1 MLNKELRRAKGLQEI
16 PDRAKGLVIQIPILF
31 LCCDTN
37 GNMGFRHRRKIRMG
51 ARLLWMTSL
60 NANLGF
66 DAPEKFVDARIDGR
80 TRKRLRQH
88 GFQHTGTVL
97 GQYQYARLGIS
108 FRKKTA
114 FRRRRKMG
122 FTQCGLD
129 ALECAVGRF
138 FGVPDNSDTSNLA
151 KIGCPRKTTQEFRQI
166 MDAFV
171 VMNLHPRKIKVLPE
185 CFKKISPIV
194 AFDKK
199 LDGIAYFYRLPL
211 HGSAHLHT
219 IFYDTVDLGA
229 VKGHASARVLV
240 YLQPMD

>member
-1 MLNKELRRAKGLQEI
+1 M
-16 PDRAKGLVIQIPILF
+16 IQIPIPF
-31 LCCDTN
+31 LCCDTD
-37 GNMGFRHRRKIRMG
+37 GNMGFLHRRKIRVG
-51 ARLLWMTSL
+51 ARLLWMTRL

-66 DAPEKFVDARIDGR
+66 DAPEKFVDAGINGR

-88 GFQHTGTVL
+88 GFQHAGAVL
-97 GQYQYARLGIS
+97 GQYQDARLGIS

-114 FRRRRKMG
+114 FRRRRKLG

-151 KIGCPRKTTQEFRQI
+151 KIGCARKTTQEFRQI
-166 MDAFV
+166 SNAAV
-171 VMNLHPRKIKVLPE
+171 VMNLHPRKRKVIPK
-185 CFKKISPIV
+185 CIKKISPIV

-199 LDGIAYFYRLPL
+199 LDGFAYVYVLPL
-211 HGSAHLHT
+211 HGSAHLHA

-229 VKGHASARVLV
+229 IEGHAPARVLV
-240 YLQPMD
+240 CLQSMD